1 VIVHATVRYK
11 HSLLPETTTLEDKMG
26 CRVKITRDEM
36 ERAEMSGVDMILKK
50 RVGSD
55 EDNDDGDGEDE
66 YEERVREARVLG
78 APWL

>member
-1 VIVHATVRYK
+1 MIVHATVRYK

-26 CRVKITRDEM
+26 CRVKMTREEM
-36 ERAEMSGVDMILKK
+36 ERAEMSGVDLILKK

-66 YEERVREARVLG
+66 DEERVREARVLG